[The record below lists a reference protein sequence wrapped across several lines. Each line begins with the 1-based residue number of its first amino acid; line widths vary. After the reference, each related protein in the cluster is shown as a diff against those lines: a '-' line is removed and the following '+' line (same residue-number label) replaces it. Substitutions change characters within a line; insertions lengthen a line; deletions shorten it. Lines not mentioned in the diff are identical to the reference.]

1 MQIKKPER
9 FLKIAI
15 SAIGLAILV
24 GGVFANGKNSS
35 LSPKIDANLGSA
47 SATNF
52 DNYSIT
58 TKIGAC
64 EQTTAAQPNVD
75 IFVEVENLDKVLS
88 GTNALDLEFIDPI
101 AAAVKAGRISSTA
114 IIPGAKYQFAV
125 ADGQTTFW
133 KCVLE
138 NHPLFTVVQD
148 AGDATSSFLGR
159 TNIFTNEVKKF
170 SYVISQQQEVNQF
183 LNFVVAP
190 HGETI
195 LETTVL
201 NPAGEVFFKVFEL
214 EYTDSKNYNEL
225 RQLLRSRVGVTNL
238 RPSVFGPDSYYWM
251 WGENDKMAAS
261 VFIAGNRIFGMSYQ
275 TIHFK
280 SIRRM
285 IDSFQSKI
293 AAIEKQIAFVKN
305 LDHTFDNLTVAEF
318 TNMTE
323 ADFTHDI
330 WQKLQSFNADA
341 SNLSANILDAAP
353 AGATEIVIQTNANA
367 EPVVVKTEPITPAA
381 IENSEATTPTETPA
395 TITETP
401 ESAPTDEIPTPT
413 PAITDFEPL
422 PIPTVTENADELI
435 PASL

>member
-52 DNYSIT
+52 DDYSIA

-64 EQTTAAQPNVD
+64 EQTTAAQPNAD
-75 IFVEVENLDKVLS
+75 IFVAAENLDKVLS
-88 GTNALDLEFIDPI
+88 GATALDLQFIDPI
-101 AAAVKAGRISSTA
+101 VAAVSAGRLSATA

-138 NHPLFTVVQD
+138 NHPLLTVVQD
-148 AGDATSSFLGR
+148 ADDATSNFLSR
-159 TNIFTNEVKKF
+159 TSIFTDEVKKF
-170 SYVISQQQEVNQF
+170 SYVIGGQQEVEQF
-183 LNFVVAP
+183 LNFVGAP
-190 HGETI
+190 NGETI

-201 NPAGEVFFKVFEL
+201 NSAGEVFYKVFEL
-214 EYTDSKNYNEL
+214 EKTKTNYNEL
-225 RQLLRSRVGVTNL
+225 RQALRDRVGTTNL
-238 RPSVFGPDSYYWM
+238 RPAVFGADSYYWM
-251 WGENDKMAAS
+251 WGDEDKMAAS
-261 VFIAGNRIFGMSYQ
+261 VFEADGKILGVSYQ

-285 IDSFQSKI
+285 IDSLQKTVSSMQHKVD
-293 AAIEKQIAFVKN
+293 FVKSLN
-305 LDHTFDNLTVAEF
+305 PAFANLTVAEF
-318 TNMTE
+318 ANMTE
-323 ADFTHDI
+323 QDFELEV
-330 WQKLQSFNADA
+330 WQQLQKFDSDT
-341 SNLSANILDAAP
+341 SNLSANILDAVP
-353 AGATEIVIQTNANA
+353 AGATEIVIKTNANA
-367 EPVVVKTEPITPAA
+367 EPVAVSTELVAPAAVKNSETISPVKTPVAITEDPKIA
-381 IENSEATTPTETPA
+381 PTE
-395 TITETP
+395 
-401 ESAPTDEIPTPT
+401 EIATPT
-413 PAITDFEPL
+413 PDITDLEPL
-422 PIPTVTENADELI
+422 PVPAVTENSDELI